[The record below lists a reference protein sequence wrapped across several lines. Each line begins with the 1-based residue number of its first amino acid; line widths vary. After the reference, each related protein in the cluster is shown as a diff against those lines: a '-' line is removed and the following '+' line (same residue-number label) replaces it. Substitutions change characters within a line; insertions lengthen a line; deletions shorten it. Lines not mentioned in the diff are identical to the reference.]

1 MENILNEK
9 DLNQAEMEETT
20 ADEMLR
26 TEELENMALD
36 DAVDQEDPETAPVE
50 GQIDKEEEILN
61 HGEGNHSGRT
71 MGRRQT
77 KARRLLEQMSQPEP
91 QIKHSVLAG
100 RTERVETGL
109 DNNDIQV
116 SNARRENRIIEGTI
130 ESVRLRGNGRIV
142 LSISDYCGYRVVI
155 DEENMGVTI
164 RRKEDETDMQYR
176 RKMMRVFE
184 SMIGAKIF
192 YVIQYYEN
200 KIIIGNRK
208 RANEIRSGAAFR
220 HKNSAGEYVL
230 SVGSKVPATVLSVFR
245 FFAYIDVF
253 GLPYSITRHSFR
265 ASYVSAISDYLSV
278 GQEIE
283 VYITELER
291 DENGNLLKL
300 GVTMRNDEKELEEQ
314 TRLAKGI
321 VEGMEY
327 LAVIT
332 SRTSKAFFLQLKT
345 NGMLCYAYLS
355 GGVRCR
361 EIPEVGDQVVVR
373 IVEEQ
378 VNRRTGMPTF
388 QVNIFRRVGRG
399 N

>member
-26 TEELENMALD
+26 TEELEDMTLD

-77 KARRLLEQMSQPEP
+77 KALRLLEQMSQPEP

-220 HKNSAGEYVL
+220 RKNSAGEYVL

-245 FFAYIDVF
+245 FF
-253 GLPYSITRHSFR
+253 
-265 ASYVSAISDYLSV
+265 
-278 GQEIE
+278 
-283 VYITELER
+283 YITELER

-300 GVTMRNDEKELEEQ
+300 GITMRNDEKELEEQ

>member
-20 ADEMLR
+20 VDEMLR
-26 TEELENMALD
+26 TEELEDMALD

-184 SMIGAKIF
+184 SMIGIRSSLETARGPMRSG
-192 YVIQYYEN
+192 Q
-200 KIIIGNRK
+200 
-208 RANEIRSGAAFR
+208 ALRSGARTPQVSMCCRSVPRFPLPCCRYFASSPTLMCLACRTPSPAIAFER
-220 HKNSAGEYVL
+220 AMSRL
-230 SVGSKVPATVLSVFR
+230 SVIICRLDRKSRSTSPSWSGTKTAT
-245 FFAYIDVF
+245 
-253 GLPYSITRHSFR
+253 
-265 ASYVSAISDYLSV
+265 
-278 GQEIE
+278 
-283 VYITELER
+283 
-291 DENGNLLKL
+291 
-300 GVTMRNDEKELEEQ
+300 
-314 TRLAKGI
+314 
-321 VEGMEY
+321 
-327 LAVIT
+327 
-332 SRTSKAFFLQLKT
+332 
-345 NGMLCYAYLS
+345 C
-355 GGVRCR
+355 
-361 EIPEVGDQVVVR
+361 
-373 IVEEQ
+373 
-378 VNRRTGMPTF
+378 
-388 QVNIFRRVGRG
+388 
-399 N
+399 